1 MPGKIYPGDKPGE
14 YPIATCFTHAGKS
27 SRITQLSS
35 ASLEE
40 TCEQSGVGGLPA
52 PASNEDKL
60 MRDKESA
67 QSVIEAYRRRQQR
80 SQRTGPIIL
89 IIAAVL
95 LIVGA
100 AALIFWLLAPDQPIF
115 SFLASD
121 TPTPTVTATATAT
134 STATSTPTETPTPAP
149 PTETP
154 TPTMTETPSGPSLYV
169 VQEGDTLSSIAEK
182 FNTTLEV
189 LLALNPNID
198 PDTLVIRVGDQIVIP
213 APDTQLPTPTQLPSD
228 IRPGT
233 VIDYRV
239 VAGDTLEAIAS
250 NFNSTVDAILNENKD
265 IISNA
270 NDIQVGQVLKIPVNI
285 VTPIPSA
292 TVGTVL
298 PTVSLP
304 TNTPGPTNT
313 TAP

>member
-1 MPGKIYPGDKPGE
+1 MK
-14 YPIATCFTHAGKS
+14 
-27 SRITQLSS
+27 
-35 ASLEE
+35 
-40 TCEQSGVGGLPA
+40 
-52 PASNEDKL
+52 
-60 MRDKESA
+60 DKESA

-89 IIAAVL
+89 IIAALL

-100 AALIFWLLAPDQPIF
+100 AALIFWLLAPEQPIF
-115 SFLASD
+115 AFLASD

-134 STATSTPTETPTPAP
+134 FTPTNP

-154 TPTMTETPSGPSLYV
+154 TLAPPSETLAPTATETPSGPSLYV
-169 VQEGDTLSSIAEK
+169 VQEGDTLTSIAEK
-182 FNTTLEV
+182 FNTTLDI
-189 LLALNPNID
+189 LLALNPDID
-198 PDTLVIRVGDQIVIP
+198 PETLIIRVGDQIVIP

-250 NFNSTVDAILNENKD
+250 SFNSTVDAILNENKD

-285 VTPIPSA
+285 VTPIPTA
-292 TVGTVL
+292 TTGTLL

-304 TNTPGPTNT
+304 TNTPAPTNT